1 LEVMFEARDAA
12 HSDAVLA
19 VLQQHYTVIRL

>member
-1 LEVMFEARDAA
+1 MFEARDAA

-19 VLQQHYTVIRL
+19 ALREHYTVNRL